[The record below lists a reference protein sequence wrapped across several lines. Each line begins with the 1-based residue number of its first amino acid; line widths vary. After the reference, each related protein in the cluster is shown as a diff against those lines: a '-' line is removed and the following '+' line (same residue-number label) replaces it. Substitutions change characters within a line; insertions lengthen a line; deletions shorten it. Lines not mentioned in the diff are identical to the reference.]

1 MIEANGLGFRY
12 AQQEPY
18 LFQDLSFTLEG
29 GRTLVLLGRN
39 GRGKTTL
46 LKILAGLTMPVAGTV
61 RCNGAVGYVPQQFTP
76 AFNYSVFDIVLMG
89 RARHVGLFSHPSH
102 KDRKLAR
109 DALDLVGM
117 VSFSDRP
124 IATLSGGERQLVL
137 IARALAS
144 EAAVL
149 LLDEPAAA
157 LDFHNQA
164 IMLSMLR
171 QLSRERGLTVI
182 MTTHEPTHAL
192 EIADQ
197 VALLYGNARCEA
209 GPVDQF
215 CTEDRLSDLYGIAM
229 TRMEYG
235 SGNARTAH
243 IVARYSASK
252 PSRLEPSAKC
262 DL

>member
-1 MIEANGLGFRY
+1 MIAAQNLGFRY
-12 AQQEPY
+12 APDGPY
-18 LFQDLSFTLEG
+18 LFRDLSFTLEK

-46 LKILAGLTMPVAGTV
+46 LRILGGLALPVLGSV
-61 RCNGAVGYVPQQFTP
+61 RCEVAVGYVPQQFVP
-76 AFNYSVFDIVLMG
+76 AFNYSVFDVVLMG
-89 RARHVGLFSHPSH
+89 RARHVGLFGRPSRR
-102 KDRKLAR
+102 DRRLAR
-109 DALDLVGM
+109 EALGMVGM
-117 VSFSDRP
+117 TGFADRAV
-124 IATLSGGERQLVL
+124 ATLSGGERQLVL

-171 QLSRERGLTVI
+171 RLSREQGLTIV

-197 VALLYGNARCEA
+197 VALLYGDGRCEQ
-209 GPVDQF
+209 GSIDEF
-215 CTEDRLSDLYGIAM
+215 CTEERLTDLYGIAM
-229 TRMEYG
+229 DRLEHGVG
-235 SGNARTAH
+235 SARTAH
-243 IVARYSASK
+243 IVARYSAI
-252 PSRLEPSAKC
+252 
-262 DL
+262 DF